1 MEYDPNF
8 PTYKHS
14 DKFESRAMV
23 KMMQK
28 EATLAERA
36 WEERTSQ
43 RDNNKVYFN
52 HLTRDEA
59 DIEMKMRMEK
69 YKLEDSAHTFSGK
82 SLYLKLSIL
91 QTVHSYWRKNRD
103 RTATKLPCR
112 YGRYKSG
119 HERTSKGRKIENE
132 NGKNDR
138 KSRYVIQF

>member
-1 MEYDPNF
+1 MGYDPNF
-8 PTYKHS
+8 PTFKHS

-59 DIEMKMRMEK
+59 EIEMKIRMDK
-69 YKLEDSAHTFSGK
+69 YQPDKEDDFSYSGNSLKIGTFFIGNPIYSSDIEQLE
-82 SLYLKLSIL
+82 
-91 QTVHSYWRKNRD
+91 
-103 RTATKLPCR
+103 
-112 YGRYKSG
+112 
-119 HERTSKGRKIENE
+119 
-132 NGKNDR
+132 
-138 KSRYVIQF
+138 

>member
-1 MEYDPNF
+1 MGYDPNF
-8 PTYKHS
+8 PTFKHS

-59 DIEMKMRMEK
+59 EIEMKIRMDK
-69 YKLEDSAHTFSGK
+69 YQPDKEDDFSYSGNSLKIGTFLSVTLSIAQILNNWNEFLAEIKPRVKKLERHYFQII
-82 SLYLKLSIL
+82 IL
-91 QTVHSYWRKNRD
+91 IWRD
-103 RTATKLPCR
+103 QIL
-112 YGRYKSG
+112 
-119 HERTSKGRKIENE
+119 E
-132 NGKNDR
+132 
-138 KSRYVIQF
+138 

>member
-1 MEYDPNF
+1 MPDHMGYDPNF
-8 PTYKHS
+8 PTFKHS

-59 DIEMKMRMEK
+59 AIEMKIRMDK
-69 YKLEDSAHTFSGK
+69 YQPDKEDDFSYSGNSLEFFFPM
-82 SLYLKLSIL
+82 LKGLIP
-91 QTVHSYWRKNRD
+91 
-103 RTATKLPCR
+103 RTD
-112 YGRYKSG
+112 
-119 HERTSKGRKIENE
+119 E
-132 NGKNDR
+132 
-138 KSRYVIQF
+138 SR

>member
-1 MEYDPNF
+1 MPDHMGYDPNF
-8 PTYKHS
+8 PTFKHS

-59 DIEMKMRMEK
+59 EIEMKIRMDK
-69 YKLEDSAHTFSGK
+69 YQPDKEDDFSYSGNSLKIGTF
-82 SLYLKLSIL
+82 YRVV
-91 QTVHSYWRKNRD
+91 TRVANPPVE
-103 RTATKLPCR
+103 TTK
-112 YGRYKSG
+112 
-119 HERTSKGRKIENE
+119 I
-132 NGKNDR
+132 
-138 KSRYVIQF
+138 

>member
-1 MEYDPNF
+1 MLCLLYSSLTHLHSRMPDHMGYNPNF
-8 PTYKHS
+8 PTFKHS

-59 DIEMKMRMEK
+59 EIEMKIRMDK
-69 YKLEDSAHTFSGK
+69 YQPDKEDDFSYSGNSIK
-82 SLYLKLSIL
+82 ILDFKNYCRMNLPGRAYL
-91 QTVHSYWRKNRD
+91 
-103 RTATKLPCR
+103 
-112 YGRYKSG
+112 
-119 HERTSKGRKIENE
+119 
-132 NGKNDR
+132 
-138 KSRYVIQF
+138 

>member
-1 MEYDPNF
+1 MGYDPNF
-8 PTYKHS
+8 PTFKHS

-59 DIEMKMRMEK
+59 EIEMKIRMDK
-69 YKLEDSAHTFSGK
+69 YQPDKEDDFSYSGN
-82 SLYLKLSIL
+82 SLKFLYRTLSSSYSLKLI
-91 QTVHSYWRKNRD
+91 Y
-103 RTATKLPCR
+103 
-112 YGRYKSG
+112 
-119 HERTSKGRKIENE
+119 
-132 NGKNDR
+132 
-138 KSRYVIQF
+138 

>member
-1 MEYDPNF
+1 MKSYVVHPYKIEYSRMPDHMGYDPNF
-8 PTYKHS
+8 PTFKHS

-59 DIEMKMRMEK
+59 AIEMKIRMDK
-69 YKLEDSAHTFSGK
+69 YQPDKEDDFSYSGNSLECGICDSYYMTH
-82 SLYLKLSIL
+82 I
-91 QTVHSYWRKNRD
+91 
-103 RTATKLPCR
+103 
-112 YGRYKSG
+112 
-119 HERTSKGRKIENE
+119 I
-132 NGKNDR
+132 
-138 KSRYVIQF
+138 